1 MSARSAAVLAGAV
14 VAAAA
19 LSGAVGRL
27 AAQGNPLPAG
37 PHLELVLGS
46 CIICHAPEIL
56 AQQRLDRATWET
68 IVDRMTT
75 YGAPIT
81 RDTRPLI
88 LEYLATYLGPS
99 G

>member
-37 PHLELVLGS
+37 PHMELVLGS

-88 LEYLATYLGPS
+88 LEYLATHLGPS